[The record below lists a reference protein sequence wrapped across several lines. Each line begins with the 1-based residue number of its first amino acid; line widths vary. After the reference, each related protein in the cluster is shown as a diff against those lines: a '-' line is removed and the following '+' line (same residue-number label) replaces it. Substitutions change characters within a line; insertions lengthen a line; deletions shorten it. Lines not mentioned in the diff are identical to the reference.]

1 MEKFKQPDLT
11 DAFTELI
18 RRAAT
23 DLPADME
30 KALAD
35 AKGRE
40 DEGSAAKSTL
50 DTILNNVKLARQNS
64 TPICQDTGTP
74 IFEVHYPLGVSTR
87 ILAEQIRQAAATATE
102 LAYLRP
108 NAVDSLTG
116 KNSGD
121 NTGIGFPTMHFHEW
135 DENYIQ
141 VDLLLKGGGCEN
153 VSTQYKLPDGG
164 LKAGRDLEGV
174 RRVVLDAVH
183 QAQGKGCAPAV
194 LGVAVGGDRGSSYIK
209 SKELLLRKLD
219 DQNEDP
225 QLAQLEERLYE
236 ESNELGIGPM
246 GFGGKTSVLGV
257 KVGVQHRLPASYFV
271 SVAYMCWA
279 NRRARMTIQLD
290 GDQVEVNYA

>member
-1 MEKFKQPDLT
+1 MEKIKQPDLT

-40 DEGSAAKSTL
+40 DDGSAAKSTL
-50 DTILNNVKLARQNS
+50 QTILDNVKLARKNA

-74 IFEVHYPLGVSTR
+74 IFEINYPLGISTR
-87 ILAEQIRQAAATATE
+87 VLAEQIRKAAATATE
-102 LAYLRP
+102 HAYLRP

-116 KNSGD
+116 KNSG
-121 NTGIGFPTMHFHEW
+121 NNSGIDFPTMHFHEW
-135 DENYIQ
+135 EEDFIQ

-164 LKAGRDLEGV
+164 LKAGRDLDGV

-194 LGVAVGGDRGSSYIK
+194 LGVAVGGDRGSSYLK
-209 SKELLLRKLD
+209 SKEQLFRKL
-219 DQNEDP
+219 EDSSP
-225 QLAQLEERLYE
+225 DADLAALEDRLYE
-236 ESNELGIGPM
+236 ETNELGIGPM
-246 GFGGKTSVLGV
+246 GFGGKTTVLGV

-290 GDQVEVNYA
+290 GEEVEVNYA